1 MACSTVG
8 TNGDIGDDNQ
18 LWPRAIYRRQLGSET
33 VAIHT
38 MSSTLVE
45 TLPAQVNTLT
55 LRGEDDHQEQQKAV
69 AGHPQPGYPYARF
82 LPSYDQNYKLP
93 PLEPF
98 EHVDPGHAALTDK
111 EPRSFLKGSQVTNL
125 TPRFGTEV
133 SGVQLS
139 SLGKREKR

>member
-1 MACSTVG
+1 
-8 TNGDIGDDNQ
+8 
-18 LWPRAIYRRQLGSET
+18 
-33 VAIHT
+33 

-45 TLPAQVNTLT
+45 TLPAQINTLT
-55 LRGEDDHQEQQKAV
+55 LRGEGDSEPETEAV

-98 EHVDPGHAALTDK
+98 EHVDPGHDALSDP

-133 SGVQLS
+133 SGLQLS

>member
-1 MACSTVG
+1 
-8 TNGDIGDDNQ
+8 
-18 LWPRAIYRRQLGSET
+18 
-33 VAIHT
+33 

-55 LRGEDDHQEQQKAV
+55 LRGEDDREEEKKV
-69 AGHPQPGYPYARF
+69 VGHPQPGYPYARF

-139 SLGKREKR
+139 SLGEREKRCVVLSRYMDYLC

>member
-1 MACSTVG
+1 
-8 TNGDIGDDNQ
+8 
-18 LWPRAIYRRQLGSET
+18 
-33 VAIHT
+33 

-55 LRGEDDHQEQQKAV
+55 LRGEDDRGEEKKV
-69 AGHPQPGYPYARF
+69 VGHPQPGYPYARF

-98 EHVDPGHAALTDK
+98 EHVDPGHAALSDK

-125 TPRFGTEV
+125 TPRFGTEL

-139 SLGKREKR
+139 SLGEREKRCVVVSRCMDSQC